1 MPAYTIAWRV
11 GDGPKQKQSLR
22 FAQDVGWALG
32 AGSGE
37 ESRICESDR
46 ESRRAYN
53 RAAMASQEFTVER
66 YEGVADDQ
74 RILLLRGPIT
84 VQTASQFERAV
95 RHENAETMIVDLSD
109 VPYIDSVGLG
119 SLVAAYV
126 SHQKT
131 GRCLVLTGM
140 KPRVQKIMEITK
152 VKDFFVTFGTTWE
165 AVEALA
171 NTGTA

>member
-1 MPAYTIAWRV
+1 M
-11 GDGPKQKQSLR
+11 GL
-22 FAQDVGWALG
+22 
-32 AGSGE
+32 
-37 ESRICESDR
+37 
-46 ESRRAYN
+46 
-53 RAAMASQEFTVER
+53 QELSVER

-84 VQTASQFERAV
+84 METAPQFERA
-95 RHENAETMIVDLSD
+95 
-109 VPYIDSVGLG
+109 VGLG

-140 KPRVQKIMEITK
+140 KPRVRKIMEITK
-152 VKDFFVTFGTTWE
+152 VNEFFVTFGTTWE

>member
-1 MPAYTIAWRV
+1 M
-11 GDGPKQKQSLR
+11 GL
-22 FAQDVGWALG
+22 
-32 AGSGE
+32 
-37 ESRICESDR
+37 
-46 ESRRAYN
+46 
-53 RAAMASQEFTVER
+53 QELSVER

-84 VQTASQFERAV
+84 METAPQFERAV
-95 RHENAETMIVDLSD
+95 RYESAETMILDLSD

-140 KPRVQKIMEITK
+140 KPRVRKIMEITK
-152 VKDFFVTFGTTWE
+152 VNEFFVTFGTTWE

-171 NTGTA
+171 NTGSA

>member
-1 MPAYTIAWRV
+1 
-11 GDGPKQKQSLR
+11 LH
-22 FAQDVGWALG
+22 ALK
-32 AGSGE
+32 
-37 ESRICESDR
+37 
-46 ESRRAYN
+46 
-53 RAAMASQEFTVER
+53 VER
-66 YEGVADDQ
+66 YDGVAEDQ
-74 RILLLRGPIT
+74 RILLLKGPIT
-84 VQTASQFERAV
+84 IETTPEFERAV
-95 RHENAETMIVDLSD
+95 RKEQAETMILDLSD

-140 KPRVQKIMEITK
+140 KPRVQKILEITK
-152 VKDFFVTFGTTWE
+152 VHDFFVTFGTTWE

>member
-1 MPAYTIAWRV
+1 MQSIRV
-11 GDGPKQKQSLR
+11 VSDANL
-22 FAQDVGWALG
+22 ALG
-32 AGSGE
+32 AGSGTKLV
-37 ESRICESDR
+37 SVTGDR
-46 ESRRAYN
+46 ESRVSYN
-53 RAAMASQEFTVER
+53 RSAMAVQELTVER

-84 VQTASQFERAV
+84 METAPQFERAV
-95 RHENAETMIVDLSD
+95 HHERAETMILDLSD

-131 GRCLVLTGM
+131 GRCLVLTGV
-140 KPRVQKIMEITK
+140 KPRVRKIMEITK
-152 VKDFFVTFGTTWE
+152 VSDFFVTFGTTWE